1 MWQNTVTILQPRL
14 PRQFYST
21 SVQNQVR
28 TKLKFHGITKLP
40 NVIFWCFLVESIDN
54 FMSEKLKAIEV
65 SFPIIAKPTEQM
77 YAETKEQVESIYS
90 NNLKTK
96 VETAKTLIKYGAD
109 KVFEARTF
117 TENLYNSTLKASVNA
132 VTILRIFSFHKKDKI
147 LIL

>member
-1 MWQNTVTILQPRL
+1 
-14 PRQFYST
+14 
-21 SVQNQVR
+21 
-28 TKLKFHGITKLP
+28 
-40 NVIFWCFLVESIDN
+40 
-54 FMSEKLKAIEV
+54 MSEKLKAIEV

-77 YAETKEQVESIYS
+77 YAETKEQVESIYL